1 MEVCSVKEARIRQED
16 SRFLFA
22 STIHQCMCLQPT
34 IALHFIITC
43 THANKT
49 SHGLGQTTPWPATT
63 LEIALVCFQLS
74 SYPISWSNL
83 VWFQSN
89 SLATFSLS
97 SLLHAWL
104 LNLINFKHLANNFKS
119 IILTSKSTYNI
130 NPLTFIK
137 LKSSIK
143 HNHGLNKHFIRS
155 LEFILRISKILI
167 HH

>member
-1 MEVCSVKEARIRQED
+1 MGKKDGGISAKTQKIRQLIF
-16 SRFLFA
+16 RFLFA

-130 NPLTFIK
+130 NPLTFIR

-143 HNHGLNKHFIRS
+143 PSDDLNKHTLGT
-155 LEFILRISKILI
+155 LESY
-167 HH
+167 